1 MSLVELS
8 QLGRAG
14 RLPGIGWPA
23 PRDTRT
29 LGLNRVLAVLL
40 PDDRR

>member
-23 PRDTRT
+23 PRDT
-29 LGLNRVLAVLL
+29 LGLDRVLAVLL